1 MEQVDL
7 VTLNPTSL
15 NLARKWRSSK
25 FSEIIG
31 QDLVVRILQNSLFKN
46 QFFPVYLLSG
56 QRGCGKTSTARVF
69 AAAVNCFKLA
79 DFQKDPKISVPCLS
93 CDSCLSMKKGQ
104 HPDFIEIDAA
114 SYTGVDNI
122 RNIIDTSSFLPV
134 LGHKKIYLIDEVHML
149 SKAAFNALLKI
160 LEEPSKSVL
169 FILATTETQK
179 IPDTVRSRCFQ
190 LLFNPVVD
198 TQVVHHLEM
207 ICQKENIAYDIQGLE
222 VISHATQGSLRD
234 AINLLE
240 QARFAESA
248 VTKSS
253 VMSVLGYI
261 DDQFLYELL
270 SVMMDGKV
278 ESFFE
283 IVKKFEGKTISIDY
297 VLKRILEIVYDF
309 ILFKY
314 NAAPKYTKNIPD
326 ICKKQLLDMNLTRL
340 LYWFEHLTQLDPV
353 IAKTSKKQ
361 LLFEA
366 TLLRLITN
374 AHQVEHLEGDKKK
387 NIVTDLKTD
396 SHEQLFKQFV
406 TMSAAHID
414 PVLASMLYATDL
426 IQFDKERQI
435 VEINTLKKF
444 ILFQDLFVEQKK
456 IYQKYLDQVF
466 GYQATLIVQFTKEE
480 IVVEKVNTLGEG
492 LKPIDQKIV
501 NAAQPTSQK
510 PVARQMVGQDKQKAT
525 VSGQFG
531 LRKVQRYQPPEVC
544 NKNERTVDV
553 ADRNKWKITHMLLE
567 NFGGSVREII
577 KDTTDEF
584 NA

>member
-1 MEQVDL
+1 MEQVNL
-7 VTLNPTSL
+7 TNPVSL

-25 FSEIIG
+25 FSEIVG

-69 AAAVNCFKLA
+69 AAAVNCLQLSN
-79 DFQKDPKISVPCLS
+79 FQKDPKISIPCLT
-93 CDSCLSMKKGQ
+93 CDSCTAMKKGQ

-134 LGHKKIYLIDEVHML
+134 LGSKKIYLIDEVHML

-190 LLFNPVVD
+190 LLFNAVVD
-198 TQVVHHLEM
+198 TQVVNHLET
-207 ICQKENIAYDIQGLE
+207 ICKKENISYDASGLE
-222 VISHATQGSLRD
+222 TIAHATNGSLRD

-240 QARFAESA
+240 QARFAEPTVNKA
-248 VTKSS
+248 S
-253 VMSVLGYI
+253 VMSVLGYV
-261 DDQFLYELL
+261 DDQLLYELL
-270 SVMMDGKV
+270 SVMMDEKL
-278 ESFFE
+278 ETFFE
-283 IVKKFEGKTISIDY
+283 IIKKFEGKTVSVDY
-297 VLKRILEIVYDF
+297 VLKRILEIIYDF
-309 ILFKY
+309 ILLKY
-314 NAAPKYTKNIPD
+314 NAKPKYTTDIPEN
-326 ICKKQLLDMNLTRL
+326 CKEQIIRINLAKLLHWFDELTD
-340 LYWFEHLTQLDPV
+340 LDSV
-353 IAKTSKKQ
+353 IGKTSKKQ
-361 LLFEA
+361 LLFES

-374 AHQVEHLEGDKKK
+374 VQGLNHQEGDKKK
-387 NIVTDLKTD
+387 NNLIEVNV
-396 SHEQLFKQFV
+396 HEDVRLFKQFV

-414 PVLASMLYATDL
+414 PVLTSMLYATDL
-426 IQFDKERQI
+426 IQFDKARQI

-444 ILFQDLFVEQKK
+444 ILFQDLFLEQKN

-466 GYQATLIVQFTKEE
+466 GYQTTLVVQFNKKEE
-480 IVVEKVNTLGEG
+480 IVPEEK
-492 LKPIDQKIV
+492 
-501 NAAQPTSQK
+501 ATSQEVKKIIQEPVKQPQQKQPSVQAK
-510 PVARQMVGQDKQKAT
+510 PKAAMFGQYVPRRAQSYA
-525 VSGQFG
+525 SLEAQ
-531 LRKVQRYQPPEVC
+531 

-553 ADRNKWKITHMLLE
+553 ADEKKWKITHMLLD

-577 KDTTDEF
+577 KDTTNEF
-584 NA
+584 DA